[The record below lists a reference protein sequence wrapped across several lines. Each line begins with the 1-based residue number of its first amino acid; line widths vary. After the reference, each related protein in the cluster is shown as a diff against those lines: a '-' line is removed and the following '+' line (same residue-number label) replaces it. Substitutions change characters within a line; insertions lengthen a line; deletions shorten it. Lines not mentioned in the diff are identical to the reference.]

1 MRIGVHRDRSVNQG
15 AYMDLAYVLCVYVMI
30 GYLVIPLGLLT
41 VRVKDVSDA
50 FTFFS
55 DPSPPTGLPRSAMI

>member
-1 MRIGVHRDRSVNQG
+1 
-15 AYMDLAYVLCVYVMI
+15 MDLAYVLCVYVMI
-30 GYLVIPLGLLT
+30 GYVDVPLGLLT

-55 DPSPPTGLPRSAMI
+55 DPSPPTGLPRSALI

>member
-1 MRIGVHRDRSVNQG
+1 
-15 AYMDLAYVLCVYVMI
+15 MDLAYVLCVYVMI
-30 GYLVIPLGLLT
+30 GYVDVPLGLLT

-55 DPSPPTGLPRSAMI
+55 DPSPPTGLPRSALIQGYVPSHIGTCSAMFG